1 MRYLIH
7 KSLLL
12 LFLLL
17 AIPQAGTSLAQAQN
31 SRSEILDTLE
41 ASLIT
46 CSPGDKIY
54 ELYGHTAIR
63 IHNSSNK
70 EDWVFNFGMF
80 SFNSPHFIWR
90 FLRGQTDY
98 YLAAYPFPEF
108 VHEYIA
114 RGSSLTEQVLNLT
127 SNETHNLLMALSKL
141 ALREDW
147 TYRYNFL
154 YDNCTTRARDQIE
167 QAIIGKVVYPTEPV
181 QNGEISYRKI
191 IHQYTTKHPWDEFG
205 QDLLL
210 GSQADRPISLH
221 QQQFAPLYMRDFAD
235 KAYIVS
241 GNGAKRPLVKQ
252 TIDIPTQKSVSET
265 LFSYSRLLSPTAV
278 CSIVFLL
285 TLLIVFHEI
294 RHKKIC
300 LAYDI
305 LLTALQGLS
314 GCIIFLMVCFSTHPT
329 VQSNW
334 LIIWL
339 NPIPLLYL
347 PRRIYLLLHKR
358 KDLYSPIA
366 ALIMALF
373 LVCAPFIPQYFSPG
387 ILILALTLLIQLS
400 ACTYVQMKVVS
411 NE

>member
-1 MRYLIH
+1 MRFLKH
-7 KSLLL
+7 KFLLL
-12 LFLLL
+12 LFFLLTIL
-17 AIPQAGTSLAQAQN
+17 QTGTSLAIAQKPQTG
-31 SRSEILDTLE
+31 IIDTLE

-46 CSPGDKIY
+46 CSPGNKIY

-70 EDWVFNFGMF
+70 EDWVFNYGMF
-80 SFNSPHFIWR
+80 SFNSPYFIWR

-98 YLAAYPFPEF
+98 YLAAYPYHEF
-108 VHEYIA
+108 VHEYMA
-114 RGSSLTEQVLNLT
+114 RGSSLTEQILNLT
-127 SNETHNLLMALSKL
+127 SDETHNLLMALSKL
-141 ALREDW
+141 ALTEDW

-167 QAIIGKVVYPTEPV
+167 QAIVGKVIYPFGSSQKKET
-181 QNGEISYRKI
+181 SYRKI
-191 IHQYTTKHPWDEFG
+191 IHQYTSQHPWDEFG

-210 GSQADRPISLH
+210 GSQSDSPISIR

-241 GNGAKRPLVKQ
+241 SDGAKRPLVKQ
-252 TIDIPTQKSVSET
+252 TIRIPAQKSVSEA
-265 LFSYSRLLSPTAV
+265 LFRFSDILSPTVV
-278 CSIVFLL
+278 CSILLLL
-285 TLLIVFHEI
+285 TLLIALYEM
-294 RHKKIC
+294 RHKKIS
-300 LAYDI
+300 LFFDI
-305 LLTALQGLS
+305 PLTALQGLA

-339 NPIPLLYL
+339 NPLPLLYL
-347 PRRIYLLLHKR
+347 PRRIYLLRHKR

-366 ALIMALF
+366 ALVIALF
-373 LVCAPFIPQYFSPG
+373 LVSTPFIPQYFSPG

-400 ACTYVQMKVVS
+400 TCTYIQLKVVS